1 MMLEFV
7 LFSNCN
13 PVSSMSAAPSVT
25 ADGSCAL
32 VDAAGSCTGNK
43 IWHRHKSM
51 GKKILFF

>member
-32 VDAAGSCTGNK
+32 VDAAGSCAGNK